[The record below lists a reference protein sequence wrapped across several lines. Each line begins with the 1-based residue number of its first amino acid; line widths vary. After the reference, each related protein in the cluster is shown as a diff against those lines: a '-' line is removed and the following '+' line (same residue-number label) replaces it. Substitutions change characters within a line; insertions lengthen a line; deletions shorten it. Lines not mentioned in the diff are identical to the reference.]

1 MLENNLSRPF
11 LYGRYRKNYKRAKRP
26 RQQAFDGLKHIIEQ
40 TVSKKLEQP
49 VDVLLDNRYNRF
61 RKFGKDSAAYLRNDE

>member
-1 MLENNLSRPF
+1 MLENNLSMGVIERIIREPKD
-11 LYGRYRKNYKRAKRP
+11 LDSKL
-26 RQQAFDGLKHIIEQ
+26 FDGLKHIIEQ

-49 VDVLLDNRYNRF
+49 IDVLLDNRYNRF